1 MKKLFALVV
10 MFLLPWTA
18 WADAPP
24 AFAPE
29 LFNAAPADFARAC
42 EEALADTS
50 LAGSVVA
57 EKDGVPVVDWS
68 EYYAFAVMRR
78 TDGLL
83 MLCHFT
89 PTGDTLQLELH
100 NDLLLSHDQDIT
112 LTMQGAAWSGGFLP
126 EMRMMESFKF
136 TICLCQRE
144 GTRLNLVADYDRD
157 GWRISEMML
166 GVQMS
171 GGSWHTALHLP
182 ADCLADDIYLA
193 TCKPDDWRRGE
204 REEDV
209 QYGW

>member
-1 MKKLFALVV
+1 MKRLLVLLLL
-10 MFLLPWTA
+10 LLPWA
-18 WADAPP
+18 ALADAPP

-42 EEALADTS
+42 KEALVDTT
-50 LAGSVVA
+50 LAGSAMA

-68 EYYAFAVMRR
+68 EYYAFAVLRR
-78 TDGLL
+78 PDGLL

-89 PTGDTLQLELH
+89 PMGDTLQLEWH
-100 NDLLLSHDQDIT
+100 NDLLLSHDQDIA

-136 TICLCQRE
+136 TICLCQRD

-166 GVQMS
+166 GVRMS
-171 GGSWHTALHLP
+171 DGNWHTALRLP
-182 ADCLADDIYLA
+182 DDCLADDIYLA